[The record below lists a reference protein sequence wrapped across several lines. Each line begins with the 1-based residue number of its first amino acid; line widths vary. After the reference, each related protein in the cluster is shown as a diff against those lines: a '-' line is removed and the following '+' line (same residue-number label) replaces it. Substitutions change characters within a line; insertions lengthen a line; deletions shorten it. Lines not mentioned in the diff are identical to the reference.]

1 MRQTTENTINAA
13 VENIV
18 TAAKAEVKNAA
29 TDLLIDEA
37 QKYRTHLDNQTAFD
51 IYLECHSRRFVDML
65 KLRRRLQYKA
75 ELLEHMAG
83 LIYDIR

>member
-13 VENIV
+13 VANIV

-37 QKYRTHLDNQTAFD
+37 QKYRTHLDNKTAFE
-51 IYLECHSRRFVDML
+51 IYLTSCGRRFIKIMR
-65 KLRRRLQYKA
+65 LRRRLQYKA

>member
-1 MRQTTENTINAA
+1 MRQATENTINAVVA
-13 VENIV
+13 NIV
-18 TAAKAEVKNAA
+18 TVAKAEVKNAA

-37 QKYRTHLDNQTAFD
+37 QKYRTHLDNKTAID
-51 IYLECHSRRFVDML
+51 IYLETHGRRFLKMW
-65 KLRRRLQYKA
+65 KLRRNLQFKA